1 MHRALPVLLAVV
13 SLLLRAAPARAA
25 ETYCVGGY
33 DGFPPNVVAACD
45 QPAIRAL
52 HPRWHDHIY
61 VFDGKECSLCYDE
74 VDDTCETVFLARNP
88 RYQSIDEYDCARLG
102 ESHRSGELLAHVID
116 GKPVVPPPPPPPVQ
130 LEARVERITPGPYTA
145 GDKLSV
151 VGAVRDDTGLLRR
164 ISGGLFRVVDASGKS
179 TEYRGTVQPDGTV
192 VADFI
197 LPPTASA
204 RIEFVPDMPPL
215 AQGETLRAAASEAQE
230 LKVEVCGFR
239 ARIVQPG
246 VSESLVSGQSTPLR
260 AALFDAA
267 GQVPVTA
274 PPPGLALSFTL
285 QVEGAPEL
293 NLAAD
298 KDLSAAWTPP
308 ASPQP
313 REVRISAGGRMGD
326 RVVCPAAG
334 EVTVTVSDL
343 GLGLDTSEMPS
354 TCYVGLPCSVVMKL
368 RRPEPGPGRQ
378 RVDALLTDPQVVARM
393 VDNGEERY
401 RGPTR
406 VDDRYAFVVTYD
418 KPKSASWSLVFE
430 TPRGLVSLP
439 TQEVR
444 VRPQLKLELPAEL
457 DFGTVNAGTS
467 VERTC
472 HELDFSQSQAVEEQG
487 FLLRAEGLD
496 GCQARPVTPFV
507 NAAGGTEW
515 PALVPAS
522 GGEGLTLTVSDPRAR
537 SLDICLEVPR
547 CAGEVSPDSAV
558 LRVVPLTSEFKAQEK
573 TVRLRWKVEG
583 RGFLGCHGAWVWSS
597 LGLLGFGVLLAG
609 FTQPA
614 RFPSGAS
621 IRVAGS
627 ERGIRQSSA
636 ILLRDCPGSSPGFYR
651 DARLG
656 LHGDGE
662 VNGRT
667 RNAVILL
674 RATRGAGVVLT
685 GMGPLEQQD
694 RRTLKWEP
702 VADLAQGHVPSPSV
716 LYRAGG
722 TYFKVEL

>member
-1 MHRALPVLLAVV
+1 MHRVLPVLLVVV
-13 SLLLRAAPARAA
+13 SLLRVAPVQAA

-33 DGFPPNVVAACD
+33 DGTPPNVLAACD
-45 QPAIRAL
+45 LPAVRAL
-52 HPRWHDHIY
+52 HPRWHAHIF
-61 VFDGKECSLCYDE
+61 VFDGQDCSLCYDE
-74 VDDTCETVFLARNP
+74 RDNTCETVFLARNP
-88 RYQSIDEYDCARLG
+88 GYRAKDKYDCARLG
-102 ESHRSGELLAHVID
+102 ESHRSGELLTHVID
-116 GKPVVPPPPPPPVQ
+116 GKPVSPPPPSAPVQ

-145 GDKLSV
+145 GDRLSV
-151 VGAVRDDTGLLRR
+151 VGAVRDDTGVLRQ
-164 ISGGLFRVVDASGKS
+164 ISGGLFRLVDASGKS
-179 TEYRGTVQPDGTV
+179 TEHRGTVQPDGTV
-192 VADFI
+192 VAEFV

-204 RIEFVPDMPPL
+204 RVEFVPDKPPL
-215 AQGETLRAAASEAQE
+215 AQGETLRAEASAAQE

-246 VSESLVSGQSTPLR
+246 MGESLVSGQATPLR

-267 GQVPVTA
+267 GLVPVTA
-274 PPPGLALSFTL
+274 PPPGLSLAFTL
-285 QVEGAPEL
+285 QVEGEAALE
-293 NLAAD
+293 LAAD
-298 KDLSAAWTPP
+298 KDHSAVWTPP

-313 REVRISAGGRMGD
+313 REVRISAGGRAGD
-326 RVVCPAAG
+326 RVVCPAG
-334 EVTVTVSDL
+334 EVSVTVSDF
-343 GLGLDTSEMPS
+343 GLGLDTSEMPH
-354 TCYVGLPCSVVMKL
+354 TCYVGLPCPVVMKL

-378 RVDALLTDPQVVARM
+378 RVDTLLADPQVVARLE
-393 VDNGEERY
+393 DNGEERY
-401 RGPTR
+401 RGPPR
-406 VDDRYAFVVTYD
+406 ADDRYAFTVTYD

-430 TPRGLVSLP
+430 TPREPVSLP

-444 VRPQLKLELPAEL
+444 VRPQLKLALPAAL

-467 VERTC
+467 VERAC
-472 HELDFSQSQAVEEQG
+472 QKLDFSQSQAVEEQG
-487 FLLRAEGLD
+487 FLIRAQGLE
-496 GCQARPVTPFV
+496 GCQARPVLRAPNV
-507 NAAGGTEW
+507 AGGTDW
-515 PALVPAS
+515 LALATAS
-522 GGEGLTLTVSDPRAR
+522 DDGALRIQALDPKAR
-537 SLDICLEVPR
+537 WVDICLEVPR
-547 CAGEVSPDSAV
+547 CAGEVSPDSAA

-573 TVRLRWKVEG
+573 TVRLHWKVEG
-583 RGFLGCHGAWVWSS
+583 RGFLGCHGVWVWSS
-597 LGLLGFGVLLAG
+597 LGLLGFGLLLAG

-627 ERGIRQSSA
+627 ERGIRQAAS

-674 RATRGAGVVLT
+674 RAIRGAGVVLT
-685 GMGPLEQQD
+685 GSGPLEQQD